1 MAVRPTIDNTKR
13 EQIERQ
19 VAEFL
24 AKGGTITVLPTT
36 PDQFPE
42 DPKKEK
48 EHDKRSFP
56 ASYSFH
62 SIDSNRV
69 G

>member
-1 MAVRPTIDNTKR
+1 MAVRPTIDPTPR
-13 EQIERQ
+13 EKIERQ

-36 PDQFPE
+36 PNAFPVE
-42 DPKKEK
+42 VKD
-48 EHDKRSFP
+48 DKP
-56 ASYSFH
+56 APQRACYSFH